1 MLCLKKKQFFILPR
15 IDISIHNCTYL
26 WAEHLYAPTTAVS
39 DWTAGADVPDKYF
52 ADTLYAAAD
61 QERPENI
68 CNIVYVKI
76 VLQKIMLVNNMKCLL
91 RFWYLYFFLYLRTWC
106 AREKKIRSVLKK
118 KSYCCRLLKER

>member
-1 MLCLKKKQFFILPR
+1 MPEKNPFFILPR
-15 IDISIHNCTYL
+15 IDRSIHNCTYL

-68 CNIVYVKI
+68 WNIVYVKI
-76 VLQKIMLVNNMKCLL
+76 GLKKSILVNNMKCLL
-91 RFWYLYFFLYLRTWC
+91 RSWYLYFFVSQDMMRTC
-106 AREKKIRSVLKK
+106 EENQVCFKEKTQIF
-118 KSYCCRLLKER
+118 YCCRLLK